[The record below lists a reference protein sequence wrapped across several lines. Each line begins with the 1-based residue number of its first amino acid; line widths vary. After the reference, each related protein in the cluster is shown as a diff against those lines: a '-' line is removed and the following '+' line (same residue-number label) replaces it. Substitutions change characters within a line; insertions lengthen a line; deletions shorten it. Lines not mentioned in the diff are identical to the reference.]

1 MSSFVYFTDD
11 QLHQAR
17 NANIVDLLHRQGET
31 VKRSGTEYQWGE
43 GSNKVTIRGN
53 QWFHQYDRDGG
64 DPIKFVR
71 RFYNM
76 SFPDAVQF
84 LLGSNCGVI
93 AQQPEQQ
100 RRPREEK
107 KFELPAR
114 NDNMRRVYAYLLHQR
129 KLERSVVDTFAHIGL
144 VLGSNQDEDT
154 TLSLEF
160 RKAEIEAAVKEM
172 FQQVSVANADMFDES
187 RLAELLS
194 EKADIERQLL
204 QQRERQEVNR
214 NSQSRLET
222 IFTVLDGLQNHP
234 ITYDDQIVRQLLQCV
249 LVESKNS
256 IRVVFAGGYE
266 VVQALN
272 Q

>member
-1 MSSFVYFTDD
+1 MPVYV
-11 QLHQAR
+11 
-17 NANIVDLLHRQGET
+17 N
-31 VKRSGTEYQWGE
+31 
-43 GSNKVTIRGN
+43 VTFIIGFFLGIWRCISRLDYGKKYCHN
-53 QWFHQYDRDGG
+53 SPSIEESILQDAIMEAIFRAAKENRD
-64 DPIKFVR
+64 V
-71 RFYNM
+71 
-76 SFPDAVQF
+76 
-84 LLGSNCGVI
+84 LGI
-93 AQQPEQQ
+93 LKQ
-100 RRPREEK
+100 
-107 KFELPAR
+107 
-114 NDNMRRVYAYLLHQR
+114 
-129 KLERSVVDTFAHIGL
+129 HIGL

-160 RKAEIEAAVKEM
+160 RKADIEAAVKEM

-194 EKADIERQLL
+194 EKADIEQQLL
-204 QQRERQEVNR
+204 QQKERQEVNR